1 MALSTLRDILSKNA
15 DTEIG
20 KKWKFASICTLE
32 DYRKRVPLTTYEV
45 YRPYI
50 DQMVTH
56 GTENLI
62 ATGRV
67 IFYAPTSGT
76 LSKSKLFPRFSHP
89 PKLSFPT
96 EKKIML
102 LVCWHKDKTTQLGV
116 PITPANTAVIGAT
129 IDNDPS
135 IYAAPLDAYAIQ
147 DMTTALY
154 VQLLFGLKDTTVEI
168 IWSPFSTTA
177 LAAFTLIEKK
187 WEQMV
192 FDIRNGS
199 LNSALNLTESQV
211 KAIEEAIEGPDQKRA
226 DELQLIFE
234 EAKSK
239 NFESLA
245 LKLWPK
251 LSIVDALAG
260 GSFAAYIPRLNH
272 YLGADV
278 DLYSSVYAASE
289 GPGIFGINKWPHEHI
304 SAYSLQTTKVFFEF
318 IPLTEV
324 ESVNPTVLVAE
335 EIKADEVYELVLTTT
350 EGLYRYRIGDL
361 IKVLKVFPDSSEPPV
376 VDVLGRT
383 KMTLSVYAEKL
394 NEFHLTAA
402 FSALCNGPWKSFS
415 VADFIVTADF
425 STVPPCHNFWIGVKV
440 HKSEPDSMYEHGVSP
455 DYLMEG
461 ASFIDTR
468 LAEVNGSYANGRS
481 QNFIGPPIITLVAAE
496 TFAAIINKLKMNSP
510 VTETQLKMPHITSN
524 PEFVEILQKNII

>member
-1 MALSTLRDILSKNA
+1 M
-15 DTEIG
+15 
-20 KKWKFASICTLE
+20 
-32 DYRKRVPLTTYEV
+32 
-45 YRPYI
+45 
-50 DQMVTH
+50 
-56 GTENLI
+56 
-62 ATGRV
+62 
-67 IFYAPTSGT
+67 
-76 LSKSKLFPRFSHP
+76 
-89 PKLSFPT
+89 
-96 EKKIML
+96 
-102 LVCWHKDKTTQLGV
+102 CWHKNKVTQLGV

-135 IYAAPLDAYAIQ
+135 IYAAPRDAYTIQ

-177 LAAFTLIEKK
+177 LAAFTIIEKR
-187 WEQMV
+187 WEQLV

-199 LNSALNLTESQV
+199 LNSALNLTVTQAMTI
-211 KAIEEAIEGPDQKRA
+211 KGAIGGPDPKRA

-234 EAKSK
+234 EARST

-324 ESVNPTVLVAE
+324 DSVNPTVLVAE
-335 EIKADEVYELVLTTT
+335 EIKANEVYELVLTTT

-361 IKVLKVFPDSSEPPV
+361 IKVLKVSPDSSEPPV
-376 VDVLGRT
+376 VDILGRT

-402 FSALCNGPWKSFS
+402 FSALCNGPWKSLS
-415 VADFIVTADF
+415 VADFIVTANF
-425 STVPPCHNFWIGVKV
+425 RTVPPHHNFWIGIEV
-440 HKSEPDSMYEHGVSP
+440 HKSEPDSMQEHGVSP

-461 ASFIDTR
+461 ASFIDTQ
-468 LAEVNGSYANGRS
+468 LAEVNGSYASGRS
-481 QNFIGPPIITLVAAE
+481 QNFIGPPRIILVAAE
-496 TFAAIINKLKMNSP
+496 TFRAIVKRLKMTSP
-510 VTETQLKMPHITSN
+510 VTETQLKIPHITSN
-524 PEFVEILQKNII
+524 PELIDTLQENII